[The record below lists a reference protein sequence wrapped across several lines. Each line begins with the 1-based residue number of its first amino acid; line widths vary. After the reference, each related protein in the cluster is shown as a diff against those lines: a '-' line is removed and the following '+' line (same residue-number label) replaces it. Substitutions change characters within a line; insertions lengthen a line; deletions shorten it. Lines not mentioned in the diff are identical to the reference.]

1 MTTARVSRRRAYGMR
16 GSIRMSPAILA
27 GVLLACVAVFAG
39 FFAVG
44 RALSPRPVPREAAPA
59 NLTRVSAG
67 AVIPLALAE
76 SPSID
81 LRVPPRHAVAP
92 PSQVVTPAPAVTST
106 PAPIVV
112 TPPVESVPP
121 PVITPTPAPT
131 VHHESPPVTGK
142 SFDSSG

>member
-1 MTTARVSRRRAYGMR
+1 MTTARVSRRRTYGMR
-16 GSIRMSPAILA
+16 GAIRLSPAVVT
-27 GVLLACVAVFAG
+27 GVLLACLAVFAG

-44 RALSPRPVPREAAPA
+44 RALSPRPVPREAAPS

-67 AVIPLALAE
+67 AVVPLTLAE

-81 LRVPPRHAVAP
+81 LRVPPHHVVAP
-92 PSQVVTPAPAVTST
+92 SSPVISQPAVVTST

-121 PVITPTPAPT
+121 PVTAPTPPPT
-131 VHHESPPVTGK
+131 VHESPAATGK

>member
-1 MTTARVSRRRAYGMR
+1 MTTARVSRRRTYGMR
-16 GSIRMSPAILA
+16 GSIRMSPAVLA
-27 GVLLACVAVFAG
+27 GVLLASVAVFAG

-44 RALSPRPVPREAAPA
+44 RALSPRPVPREAAPS

-67 AVIPLALAE
+67 AAVPAALAE

-81 LRVPPRHAVAP
+81 LRVPVHHAVAP
-92 PSQVVTPAPAVTST
+92 PVVSQPAVVTST

-112 TPPVESVPP
+112 VPPVTTTPP
-121 PVITPTPAPT
+121 PVSAPSAPPT
-131 VHHESPPVTGK
+131 VRQSPAVTGK